1 MLGRKREDQKDGPGG
16 KKRKKWQEESDDEEE
31 SEAKNVTVEEMEE
44 WKAKM
49 EEEEKQEE
57 RERQKREREA
67 REEAERKERE
77 RLRRLEEEER
87 ERRELEE
94 QMEEEERQR
103 QEARREAAERAAEEA
118 KRLWDKPPA
127 EAAPVPVVV
136 PALIP
141 SAALPPVPAPVP
153 VAVPAPAP
161 KTLSALMQAQAA
173 GANIAASLL
182 AAQPAMAPGIP
193 GMAMAGGEEAAA
205 GDITAH
211 VQVPAGRVKD
221 LLGVQGRNIKA
232 LKSQTGVVKVGV
244 LDRNDPA
251 NVEIVGAPAAV
262 EKCKGLV
269 NCIVEGDLAA
279 IGNITE
285 ILDIEPR
292 LISRLIGPRGQNIS
306 NMKDQSG
313 AYLAVKEPTPG
324 MGNKVVIVGFP
335 ECVVRAKELVVSFLS
350 HEAAAAGP
358 GPGPGFGMGM
368 PPQPPLPHQHA
379 APVPVNAVRP
389 MHGQVPPMPAPGWT
403 GQGMGTGKGM
413 PGGKAPDAG
422 TWTPGKGACDG
433 GWHDPSLG
441 SAWQGEGHQ
450 WGVAQ
455 GDWGPPQP
463 CRGQFGKG
471 PCSPAV
477 TGHGHGDE
485 SWPQESWDYG
495 NSAASGAV
503 YQQGPHQAAD
513 YAGVTHTGRQDHG
526 SGGNGFDVRSQGK
539 GGSMDAWSHAA
550 ASQEQWHGYGNDQQ
564 GGWGHWS
571 PQAEWDER
579 WGPCDG
585 SNGSGQKGA
594 APMHHAARHQASAYG
609 GDVGDY
615 GHHPEWGSHM

>member
-1 MLGRKREDQKDGPGG
+1 TLTILPNDVLDGTNLGMKAVEALGKPQLLFTLAEAGDIPRAREKFLT
-16 KKRKKWQEESDDEEE
+16 WQEQNNIQVLNINGPRESSVPGIYEKSKALFLGIFVDAR
-31 SEAKNVTVEEMEE
+31 SATFAAHCKHAVQSLCEAWLLVEKEHT
-44 WKAKM
+44 
-49 EEEEKQEE
+49 KQEE

-141 SAALPPVPAPVP
+141 SVALPPVPAPVP

-285 ILDIEPR
+285 IL
-292 LISRLIGPRGQNIS
+292 
-306 NMKDQSG
+306 
-313 AYLAVKEPTPG
+313 
-324 MGNKVVIVGFP
+324 
-335 ECVVRAKELVVSFLS
+335 
-350 HEAAAAGP
+350 
-358 GPGPGFGMGM
+358 
-368 PPQPPLPHQHA
+368 
-379 APVPVNAVRP
+379 
-389 MHGQVPPMPAPGWT
+389 
-403 GQGMGTGKGM
+403 
-413 PGGKAPDAG
+413 
-422 TWTPGKGACDG
+422 
-433 GWHDPSLG
+433 
-441 SAWQGEGHQ
+441 
-450 WGVAQ
+450 
-455 GDWGPPQP
+455 
-463 CRGQFGKG
+463 
-471 PCSPAV
+471 
-477 TGHGHGDE
+477 
-485 SWPQESWDYG
+485 
-495 NSAASGAV
+495 
-503 YQQGPHQAAD
+503 
-513 YAGVTHTGRQDHG
+513 
-526 SGGNGFDVRSQGK
+526 
-539 GGSMDAWSHAA
+539 
-550 ASQEQWHGYGNDQQ
+550 
-564 GGWGHWS
+564 
-571 PQAEWDER
+571 
-579 WGPCDG
+579 
-585 SNGSGQKGA
+585 
-594 APMHHAARHQASAYG
+594 
-609 GDVGDY
+609 
-615 GHHPEWGSHM
+615 